1 MLVCFE
7 FAAEVLAELDLE
19 ADSSRRS
26 GVHHCTSSRT
36 RVKQLSCAI
45 DSYVSACERLPPNR
59 MAPENAWTDYGM
71 A

>member
-1 MLVCFE
+1 MLVCFG

-19 ADSSRRS
+19 ADSSPRS
-26 GVHHCTSSRT
+26 GVHHCSHLKS
-36 RVKQLSCAI
+36 LSCAI